1 MMKKTSLWL
10 VFFVLGVSSLAA
22 QQKYAL
28 VMGNGAYTGITSLNN
43 PVNDAR
49 DMEATL
55 KNLGWTV
62 DLVINGN
69 LDQMEGA
76 AIRLKNRLSA
86 SRNSYGFLFYAG
98 HGVQSGGVNYL
109 IPVDAN
115 IQSEN
120 FLRQRAVSLQALL
133 DELNDAGNELNI
145 VALDACR
152 DNPFSWKRSGTR
164 GLQVVSNQPAKSII
178 VYATSAGSTAA
189 DGAGRNGL
197 FTTHLLNN
205 LKKPG
210 LSVRDLF
217 DQTGA
222 DVYRASGGA
231 QVPAI
236 YSQFFDVAY
245 LGTRTSTV
253 TPQPSPAPVQPVD
266 PPVVN
271 PRPTPAGFVLVP
283 ARTFSMGSNNG
294 ESWEKPVHQVTISK
308 AFYMSDHEVTQK
320 EWYDVMGATV
330 RQQRDMWD
338 KSYSLYGEGDNYP
351 MYYVS
356 WYDAVEYCNKRS
368 IKEGLTPAYSGSGES
383 ITCNFRANGY
393 RLPTEAEWEWSAKG
407 GGKDSMV
414 YEYSGSNSVDGV
426 AWYSGNSGSRI
437 HPVKTK
443 GANSLGLYDMSGNVW
458 EWCWDGYGS
467 YSSGSQT
474 DPTGAAGG
482 SYRVFRGGSW
492 DGSAQY
498 ARSVGRYGDTPSR
511 RGNSIG
517 FRLVRP

>member
-28 VMGNGAYTGITSLNN
+28 VIGNGAYTGITRLNN

-62 DLVINGN
+62 DLVLNGN

-76 AIRLKNRLSA
+76 AIRLKNRLAA
-86 SRNSYGFLFYAG
+86 SQNSYGFLFYAG

-109 IPVDAN
+109 IPVDAA

-120 FLRQRAVSLQALL
+120 FLRQRAVSVQALL
-133 DELNDAGNELNI
+133 DELNDAGNALNL
-145 VALDACR
+145 VVLDACR
-152 DNPFSWKRSGTR
+152 DNPFSWKRSGIR

-189 DGAGRNGL
+189 DGTGRTGL

-210 LSVRDLF
+210 LSVRDMF

-236 YSQFFDVAY
+236 YSQFFEVAY
-245 LGTRTSTV
+245 VGTRPSVV
-253 TPQPSPAPVQPVD
+253 TPAPSPQPKPTPVQPVA

-271 PRPTPAGFVLVP
+271 PQPAPTNMVRVEGG
-283 ARTFSMGSNNG
+283 TFQMGSTNG
-294 ESWEKPVHQVTISK
+294 RDNEKPVHTVT
-308 AFYMSDHEVTQK
+308 V
-320 EWYDVMGATV
+320 
-330 RQQRDMWD
+330 
-338 KSYSLYGEGDNYP
+338 
-351 MYYVS
+351 
-356 WYDAVEYCNKRS
+356 
-368 IKEGLTPAYSGSGES
+368 
-383 ITCNFRANGY
+383 
-393 RLPTEAEWEWSAKG
+393 KG
-407 GGKDSMV
+407 
-414 YEYSGSNSVDGV
+414 
-426 AWYSGNSGSRI
+426 
-437 HPVKTK
+437 
-443 GANSLGLYDMSGNVW
+443 
-458 EWCWDGYGS
+458 
-467 YSSGSQT
+467 
-474 DPTGAAGG
+474 
-482 SYRVFRGGSW
+482 F
-492 DGSAQY
+492 
-498 ARSVGRYGDTPSR
+498 
-511 RGNSIG
+511 
-517 FRLVRP
+517 